1 MYCPKCGMENPDNA
15 AICNSCGQ
23 VLEKDVSK
31 KPLKKPKTSK
41 LAIASLALSIFGL
54 LTFLITALLSIAL
67 GIASLYRIK
76 KYKGEL
82 KGTSIA
88 ITGIAISA
96 VSVIVFLA
104 ILVLWNI
111 DAPPIPAD
119 YTIADLRSAPPD
131 CAQSYELLKSLVE
144 EDVNTSGAPAI
155 GLSAEDVNTV
165 KQVNNVFEKGD
176 YSEIIMVLEE
186 KAEGINRS
194 WANAKKGRDIIEELN
209 TFPEIADPT
218 VPDIDAE
225 IGFLRNLKLLA
236 HLYQAFLCLQTE
248 QGNSLS
254 AANELIKLDSV
265 FRKLSINARLTVTKL
280 VCIAGLA
287 NNIFTANFITN
298 NPQTSQESIKL
309 LAEHF
314 TPLTNEQICLRNS
327 IISEYLM
334 FKSAFNTTLNQRG
347 MRNNP
352 MLKRNSSFR
361 LYRNFCDR
369 WIDVWGKSGESG
381 NPELSVW
388 PLTYPNWIP
397 VSIDSEGKVPWI
409 YTAYNPIG
417 SVLIRILTPAF
428 EKVFEMQTKLKV
440 QDDLF
445 QIVLNKRLDNEISL
459 KAHAYSDE
467 YIIDVEKKKIFSP
480 GPDGKLDTKD
490 DIKLVINPKVLGLV
504 SE

>member
-1 MYCPKCGMENPDNA
+1 MENPDNA
-15 AICNSCGQ
+15 AICNSCGATLRNDILQ
-23 VLEKDVSK
+23 QPHTKT
-31 KPLKKPKTSK
+31 KTSR
-41 LAIASLALSIFGL
+41 LAIVSLLLSFLSIF
-54 LTFLITALLSIAL
+54 TFFIAGLLSIAL
-67 GIASLYRIK
+67 GIESLYRIK
-76 KYKGEL
+76 KHQGRL
-82 KGTSIA
+82 KGKYLA
-88 ITGIAISA
+88 ITGIVIS
-96 VSVIVFLA
+96 FLS
-104 ILVLWNI
+104 ILFFIGALALWSL
-111 DAPPIPAD
+111 DAPPIQDD
-119 YTIADLRSAPPD
+119 YTIADLRSAPTE
-131 CAQSYELLKSLVE
+131 CARSYELLMSISEKE
-144 EDVNTSGAPAI
+144 EYPPDAPLIGLSTQDVNTI
-155 GLSAEDVNTV
+155 N
-165 KQVNNVFEKGD
+165 QVSEVFKEGD
-176 YSEIIMVLEE
+176 YSKIIEALKVN
-186 KAEGINRS
+186 AENINQA
-194 WANAKKGRDIIEELN
+194 WKNAKKGRDIVNELN
-209 TFPEIADPT
+209 TFPEIADLT
-218 VPDIDAE
+218 EPDLEAN
-225 IGFLRNLKLLA
+225 IGFLRNIKILA
-236 HLYQAFLCLQTE
+236 HLYQVYVYLQTE
-248 QGNSLS
+248 QGNSQS
-254 AANELIKLDSV
+254 AVNELLKLDPV
-265 FRKLSINARLTVTKL
+265 FRKLSINARSLVTKL
-280 VCIAGLA
+280 VCFAGL
-287 NNIFTANFITN
+287 NIGINTANFITN

-314 TPLTNEQICLRNS
+314 TPLTNEQFSLRNS

-361 LYRNFCDR
+361 LYRNFCVR

-388 PLTYPNWIP
+388 PLICPNWIP

-467 YIIDVEKKKIFSP
+467 YIIDVEKKIFSP